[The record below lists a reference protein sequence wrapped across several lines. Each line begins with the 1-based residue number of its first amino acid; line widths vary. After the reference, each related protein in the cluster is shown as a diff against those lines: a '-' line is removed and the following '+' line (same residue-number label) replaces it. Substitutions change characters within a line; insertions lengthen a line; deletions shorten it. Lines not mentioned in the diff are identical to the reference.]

1 MNSMNMIRIHRKDGS
16 FSFFGNQAWLK
27 SSPLISQR
35 QADILSKS
43 GCGLVSMGDFLLL
56 LTKNGLL
63 PETTLTEKVPFIKND
78 WIEEKEY
85 LSFLLLLYRLYLP
98 IFPKIGVQ
106 SPMLSHAINHYA
118 ENYNLSL
125 HTHWETTQT
134 ALLKAL
140 EKLLKEGCPAIVGIG
155 QNFPNPF
162 AGHSIPFY
170 SFKNG
175 SFIPFDRLCSH
186 YLLFLGNQIISSEG
200 HFLHAASWGKEGYFC
215 LEEFLQY
222 NRRYSGFWCGNIMS
236 YSL

>member
-1 MNSMNMIRIHRKDGS
+1 MIQIRHKDGS
-16 FSFFGNQAWLK
+16 LSFFGNQAWLK

-35 QADILSKS
+35 RADILSKS

-63 PETTLTEKVPFIKND
+63 PETPLTEKVSFIKND

-106 SPMLSHAINHYA
+106 SPILSHAVNHYA
-118 ENYNLSL
+118 ESYHLSL

-134 ALLKAL
+134 AFLNAL
-140 EKLLKEGCPAIVGIG
+140 EALLKEGRPSIVEVG

-162 AGHSIPFY
+162 GGHSIPFY

-175 SFIPFDRLCSH
+175 DFIPFDRLCSH
-186 YLLFLGNQIISSEG
+186 FLLFLGDQIISPKG

-215 LEEFLQY
+215 LEKFLQY
-222 NRRYSGFWCGNIMS
+222 NRRYSGFWFGNIMS

>member
-1 MNSMNMIRIHRKDGS
+1 MNMIRIHCKDGS
-16 FSFFGNQAWLK
+16 LSFFGNQAFLK

-35 QADILSKS
+35 RADILSKS

-63 PETTLTEKVPFIKND
+63 PETPLTEKILFNKSNT
-78 WIEEKEY
+78 IEEKEY
-85 LSFLLLLYRLYLP
+85 LSFLLLLYRIYLSV
-98 IFPKIGVQ
+98 FPKIGVQ
-106 SPMLSHAINHYA
+106 SYMLSHAINHYS
-118 ENYNLSL
+118 ENYNLLL
-125 HTHWETTQT
+125 HAHWETTQT
-134 ALLKAL
+134 AFLKTLQKFL
-140 EKLLKEGCPAIVGIG
+140 EEGQPAIVGIG

-175 SFIPFDRLCSH
+175 NFISSDRLRSH
-186 YLLFLGNQIISSEG
+186 YLLFLGDQIISPKG

-215 LEEFLQY
+215 LEEFLEY
-222 NRRYSGFWCGNIMS
+222 NRRYSGFRYGNIMS